1 MPIFTAT
8 LFTIAKRWKKFKYPS
23 VNESINKMWTYT
35 YVCMC
40 ICIKEY
46 YSDKNEVL
54 NHAGTWMDLENII
67 KKTIKVSYC
76 IILLL

>member
-8 LFTIAKRWKKFKYPS
+8 LFKIAKRWTKFKYPS
-23 VNESINKMWTYT
+23 VNESIIKMWTYT

-67 KKTIKVSYC
+67 KKTINVILKV
-76 IILLL
+76 